1 MRKLLNTLYI
11 TRENSSLFKEG
22 ETIIIKINN
31 EEIHQFPIHILE
43 GIVCFGYVFVSPP
56 LMHFC
61 ANKKVSLSFLNPHG
75 RFWARIQGPVSGN
88 VLLRRE
94 QYRMADQDEHCERI
108 AKSML
113 LAKISNSRTVLM
125 RAIRDGT
132 IKEDNIIKKFK
143 NITGRLANSAQEL
156 EKNLSMAELRGIEG
170 EAAKNYFSVFDH
182 LIIMQKSNFF
192 FRERSRRPPLDNTNC
207 LLSFIYTLLTHDV
220 VSALETVGLDPSVG
234 FLHSDRPG
242 RPSLAL
248 DCMEELRSFI
258 ADRLTLTLIN
268 RLQLTGKDFITSP
281 TGDVRFS
288 EEGRKKVLEA
298 YQKRKQEEIIHPF
311 LKEKISIGLIPHI
324 QAQLLSRHIRG
335 DLIEYPPFFWR

>member
-22 ETIIIKINN
+22 ETVIIKINN
-31 EEIHQFPIHILE
+31 EAHQFPIHILE
-43 GIVCFGYVFVSPP
+43 GIVCFGYVFFSPP

-61 ANKKVSLSFLNPHG
+61 ASKKVSVSFLNPYG
-75 RFWARIQGPVSGN
+75 KFWARIQGPVSGN

-94 QYRMADQDEHCERI
+94 QYRMADRNEKSERI
-108 AKSML
+108 AKSIL
-113 LAKISNSRTVLM
+113 FAKLSNSRTVLM

-132 IKEDNIIKKFK
+132 IKKENIKKVK
-143 NITGRLANSAQEL
+143 DITVRLANSAQEL
-156 EKNLSMAELRGIEG
+156 EKNLSMDELRGIEG
-170 EAAKNYFSVFDH
+170 ESAKNYFSVFDH
-182 LIIMQKSNFF
+182 LIVTQKNHFF
-192 FRERSRRPPLDNTNC
+192 FKERSRRPPLDNTNC

-220 VSALETVGLDPSVG
+220 VSALETVGLDPAVG
-234 FLHSDRPG
+234 FLHVDRPG

-248 DCMEELRSFI
+248 DCIEELRSFI

-268 RLQLTGKDFITSP
+268 RSQLTSKDFITSP

-298 YQKRKQEEIIHPF
+298 YQKRKQEEILHPF
-311 LKEKISIGLIPHI
+311 IKEKISVGLIPYV

-335 DLIEYPPFFWR
+335 DLIEYPPFLWR

>member
-22 ETIIIKINN
+22 ETVVIKINN
-31 EEIHQFPIHILE
+31 EETHQFPIHILE
-43 GIVCFGYVFVSPP
+43 GIVCFGYVFFSPP

-61 ANKKVSLSFLNPHG
+61 ASKKVSVSFLNPYG
-75 RFWARIQGPVSGN
+75 KFWARIQGPISGN

-94 QYRMADQDEHCERI
+94 QYRLADRSDESERI
-108 AKSML
+108 AKSIL
-113 LAKISNSRTVLM
+113 LAKICNSRTILM

-132 IKEDNIIKKFK
+132 IKEVNIKQVKDV
-143 NITGRLANSAQEL
+143 TARLANSAQEL
-156 EKNLSMAELRGIEG
+156 EKKSSMNELRGIEG

-182 LIIMQKSNFF
+182 LIVTQKSHFF

-207 LLSFIYTLLTHDV
+207 LLSFIYTLLTHDI
-220 VSALETVGLDPSVG
+220 VSALETVGLDPTVG
-234 FLHSDRPG
+234 FLHADRPG

-248 DCMEELRSFI
+248 DCMEEFRSCI

-268 RLQLTGKDFITSP
+268 RLQLSSKDFITSP
-281 TGDVRFS
+281 IGDVRFS

-311 LKEKISIGLIPHI
+311 IKEKISIGLIPHV

-335 DLIEYPPFFWR
+335 DLIEYPAFLWR